1 LCLLSHLVPRN
12 SYIRKFGKVPHPPT
26 LASQS
31 TRQLPL
37 HGLHVA
43 EAPHLDHHHQYL
55 TSCSRGRRQAGDPAK
70 QGTSASC
77 PPLSISAS
85 AKRTSFSEGADRLFA
100 TCVVCSLVPSARPSC
115 LPLLSRPR
123 CNHLS
128 HQESPSFR
136 RYQCPHVFIDA
147 LPRIQEGLFFFFSLN
162 SQIAPVVMPPRTAR
176 EYHGLANPR
185 GCGLPRAWARVA
197 KSPPATNSH
206 PQRGLG

>member
-1 LCLLSHLVPRN
+1 MCEPGPPGLRTEPRPV
-12 SYIRKFGKVPHPPT
+12 S
-26 LASQS
+26 
-31 TRQLPL
+31 
-37 HGLHVA
+37 
-43 EAPHLDHHHQYL
+43 DHHHQYL

-123 CNHLS
+123 CNHLP

-136 RYQCPHVFIDA
+136 RYQRPHVSIDA
-147 LPRIQEGLFFFFSLN
+147 LPRIREGLLFFSPLN
-162 SQIAPVVMPPRTAR
+162 SQIAPVVMPPRTAFSSALR
-176 EYHGLANPR
+176 DKRSNGLVRPAAAFAGHSP
-185 GCGLPRAWARVA
+185 GEPVVLAAVPAALPIPLSFASDPCSTRRAR
-197 KSPPATNSH
+197 
-206 PQRGLG
+206 

>member
-1 LCLLSHLVPRN
+1 MCEPGPPGLRTEPRPV
-12 SYIRKFGKVPHPPT
+12 S
-26 LASQS
+26 
-31 TRQLPL
+31 
-37 HGLHVA
+37 
-43 EAPHLDHHHQYL
+43 DHHHQYL

-77 PPLSISAS
+77 PPLSRSAS

-115 LPLLSRPR
+115 LPLLSQPR
-123 CNHLS
+123 CNHLP

-136 RYQCPHVFIDA
+136 RYQCFHRRTSTH
-147 LPRIQEGLFFFFSLN
+147 PRRTFFFSPLN

-206 PQRGLG
+206 PQRGLAQPVAGCLFRQWSLCPSDPPTAAAHGAPWQHL